1 MKTVDDLIS
10 EWTEEEREK
19 LIDLIEEC
27 REGEL
32 ELMKYSA
39 SCEENLTQLTDS
51 LSFLLSNIYS
61 IRNKT
66 EKLEDMLSVTYLN
79 WDHKKFPPS

>member
-19 LIDLIEEC
+19 LKDLIEEC
-27 REGEL
+27 REREL
-32 ELMKYSA
+32 QLMKYSA
-39 SCEENLTQLTDS
+39 SCQENLTQLTDS
-51 LSFLLSNIYS
+51 LSFLLLNRYS
-61 IRNKT
+61 IRKKT
-66 EKLEDMLSVTYLN
+66 PKLEDMLLVTYLN